1 MEVTMSKSVAIA
13 RTGRI
18 AGALTGLVFGASAL
32 WPALAVEE
40 TAPPNFAPDSIAGW
54 IAVPGGFKPPG
65 SGPGPIVNDPA
76 HPQIVNLL
84 PNYPPSGRIQGGQP
98 TFPIADLT
106 NPILQPWAREELRR
120 RNERILSGKTGYSR
134 QASCWPIGVPGFLL
148 HGVQPV
154 YFIQIAKEVVMV
166 WQEDYQT
173 RRVYLNV
180 PHSAKPAPSWFGESV
195 GHYEG
200 DTLVIDTIGM
210 NDQTWI
216 DNFRTPHTD
225 RLHVVERFHMIDGGK
240 TLEVNV
246 HVEDPGA
253 FTTPWN
259 TIQRYGRVQFGPLI
273 EVSCAEGSTNN
284 YLKQDMEPI
293 PQANKADF

>member
-1 MEVTMSKSVAIA
+1 MEVTMSKSAAVA

-32 WPALAVEE
+32 WPALAVEA
-40 TAPPNFAPDSIAGW
+40 TAPPNFSPDSIVGW
-54 IAVPGGFKPPG
+54 IAVPGGFKPPA

-98 TFPIADLT
+98 TFPVADLT
-106 NPILQPWAREELRR
+106 NPILQPWAREELRK

-154 YFIQIAKEVVMV
+154 YFIQTAKEVVMV

-180 PHSAKPAPSWFGESV
+180 PHSAKPAPSWFGESI

-200 DTLVIDTIGM
+200 DTLVVDTIGM

-225 RLHVVERFHMIDGGK
+225 RLHVVERFHVIDGGK

-253 FTTPWN
+253 FATPWN

-293 PQANKADF
+293 PQAAKPDF

>member
-1 MEVTMSKSVAIA
+1 MEVTMSRSAAIA

-32 WPALAVEE
+32 WSALAVE
-40 TAPPNFAPDSIAGW
+40 AASPPNFSPDSIVGW
-54 IAVPGGFKPPG
+54 IAVPGGFKPPA

-98 TFPIADLT
+98 TFPVADLT
-106 NPILQPWAREELRR
+106 NPILQPWAREELRK

-154 YFIQIAKEVVMV
+154 YFIQTAKEVVMV

-180 PHSAKPAPSWFGESV
+180 PHSAKPAPSWFGESI

-200 DTLVIDTIGM
+200 DTLVVDTIGM

-225 RLHVVERFHMIDGGK
+225 RLHVVERFHVIDGGK

-253 FTTPWN
+253 FATPWN

-293 PQANKADF
+293 PQAAKPDF